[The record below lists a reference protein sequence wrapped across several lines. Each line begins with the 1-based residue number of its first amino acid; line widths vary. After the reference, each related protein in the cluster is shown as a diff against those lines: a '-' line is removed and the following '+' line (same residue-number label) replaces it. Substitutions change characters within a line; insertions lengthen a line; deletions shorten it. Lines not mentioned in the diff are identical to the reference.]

1 MSLYSPEFCN
11 KWLRSVPSDRG
22 VISASD
28 AILAYSIVFLVI
40 TILVAFLK
48 TEKVDDS
55 EKPPPM
61 IETYKTMSK
70 IMFLPPVRQ
79 WIFILFTVK
88 IGTAAAGELAM
99 LKMTERGLRKMDQAF
114 GL

>member
-1 MSLYSPEFCN
+1 MAL
-11 KWLRSVPSDRG
+11 
-22 VISASD
+22 
-28 AILAYSIVFLVI
+28 
-40 TILVAFLK
+40 LK

-70 IMFLPPVRQ
+70 IVFLPPVRQ

-88 IGTAAAGELAM
+88 VGTAAAGELAM
-99 LKMTERGLRKMDQAF
+99 LKMTERGLRKMDQACSYF
-114 GL
+114 FREI